1 MSSRLCWEILEFPQ
15 GQWGPGQQS
24 PGMWSGNNFAH
35 VERFAKFLGLSFV
48 SRSTFCQAQRVYCIP
63 AINEWW
69 TWQQEIINHELQ
81 GQSLVVMG
89 DGQCDSPRFTAKNL
103 CYFLMEMTTGYIID
117 LEVLDNREVELKSVN
132 MEKRALQLHT

>member
-1 MSSRLCWEILEFPQ
+1 M
-15 GQWGPGQQS
+15 
-24 PGMWSGNNFAH
+24 
-35 VERFAKFLGLSFV
+35 
-48 SRSTFCQAQRVYCIP
+48 YCIP

-69 TWQQEIINHELQ
+69 TWQQGIINHELQ

-117 LEVLDNREVELKSVN
+117 LEVLDEREVEVKSVN
-132 MEKRALQLHT
+132 MEKRALQDILERITDVLMVGEVVTDASASVKKMMGEFRNQCTFAFYFANFSG